1 VVHAAIPQ
9 PVRACAAKGKNVVL
23 SVLMAMSSGKTC
35 GPQALA
41 KQKGRRVREMGEGR
55 GSGAATIAQELP
67 GGGDGGGVI
76 LGWRRHLRY
85 GRCECPCR
93 APEQVIQ
100 ADAAAVQTVIS
111 LVPLLVPR
119 PALSLTPAMHPPGCQ
134 RESSLTTTPNQSS
147 PRGCGSPPGIGRSCA
162 CGPPPAPRRP
172 ASLRSRPGAAL
183 SST

>member
-1 VVHAAIPQ
+1 MVHAAIPQ

-93 APEQVIQ
+93 APERVIQ

-134 RESSLTTTPNQSS
+134 PSNQSVK
-147 PRGCGSPPGIGRSCA
+147 
-162 CGPPPAPRRP
+162 
-172 ASLRSRPGAAL
+172 AA
-183 SST
+183 